1 MTPAPLEIRSFAKI
15 NPALAVLGRRADGYH
30 DIETV
35 FQTIDLADR
44 LEFRESDRIGL
55 RAENLPGVAEEEN
68 LAWKAAAAFAARF
81 APGRGVALTLR
92 KSIPT
97 GAGLGGG
104 SGNAAAVLL
113 GLRRF
118 WGVDAPDAALEEI
131 AGALGSDVP
140 FFLRG
145 GTALGTGRGEIL
157 TPLPSPACAH
167 LVVVHPGVHV
177 PTGDAYRSLNLGLT
191 SARRDH
197 RIHRFCSRVKEG
209 EPLPAEIFNDFETSI
224 LSAYPPIREAKE
236 FLEARGAAAVLLSGS
251 GSSVFG
257 FFPSEESTL
266 AATRET
272 VRRPWRVFPAR
283 TLSRAEYFQSMFG

>member
-1 MTPAPLEIRSFAKI
+1 MTMQPLRIRSFAKI
-15 NPALAVLGRRADGYH
+15 NPVLAVLGRRPDGYH

-35 FQTIDLADR
+35 FQAIDLADEI
-44 LEFRESDRIGL
+44 EFRECARIKL
-55 RAENLPGVAEEEN
+55 RTKNLPGVAEEEN
-68 LAWKAAAAFAARF
+68 LAWKAAVAFTARF
-81 APGRGVALTLR
+81 APGRGVAMTLV

-118 WGVDAPDAALEEI
+118 WQVDAPDSELAAI

-140 FFLRG
+140 FFLHG

-157 TPLPSPACAH
+157 TPLPSPARAH
-167 LVVVHPGVHV
+167 LVVIHPGVHV

-191 SARRDH
+191 SGRRDH
-197 RIHRFCSRVKEG
+197 RIQRFRSRIQEG
-209 EPLPAEIFNDFETSI
+209 KPLPAGIFNDFETSI
-224 LSAYPPIREAKE
+224 LPAYPPIREAKL

-257 FFPSEESTL
+257 FFPSEES
-266 AATRET
+266 AFAVAREKAGSA
-272 VRRPWRVFPAR
+272 WRVFPAR

>member
-1 MTPAPLEIRSFAKI
+1 MQPLRIRSFAKI
-15 NPALAVLGRRADGYH
+15 NPALAVLGRRPDGYH

-35 FQTIDLADR
+35 FQAIDLADEI
-44 LEFRESDRIGL
+44 EFRESARIGL
-55 RAENLPGVAEEEN
+55 RTENLPGVAEEEN

-81 APGRGVALTLR
+81 APGRGVAMTLV

-118 WGVDAPDAALEEI
+118 WQVDAPDSELEAI

-140 FFLRG
+140 FFLHG

-157 TPLPSPACAH
+157 TPLPSPARAH

-191 SARRDH
+191 SGRRDH
-197 RIHRFCSRVKEG
+197 RIHRFHSRIQEG
-209 EPLPAEIFNDFETSI
+209 EPLPAGIFNDFETSI
-224 LSAYPPIREAKE
+224 LPAYPPIREAKL

-257 FFPSEESTL
+257 FFPSEESAL
-266 AATRET
+266 AVAREKAGAG
-272 VRRPWRVFPAR
+272 WRVFPAR